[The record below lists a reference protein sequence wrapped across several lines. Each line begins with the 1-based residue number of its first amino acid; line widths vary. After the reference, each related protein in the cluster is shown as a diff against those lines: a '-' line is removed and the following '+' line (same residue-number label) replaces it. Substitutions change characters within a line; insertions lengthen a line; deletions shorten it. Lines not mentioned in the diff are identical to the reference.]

1 MPPTPIWDPPPGLK
15 SAKNA
20 PGNSDAPSCAAG
32 CKKNAKVR
40 PHGAPGGP
48 KAPKMTSKWP
58 PGVPPELLF
67 YHRGA
72 KRRTFTKLRYLPS
85 ITHLGRVPG
94 PLFFAPF
101 LPKCRPSGC
110 KKPRSHKNSKK
121 GAPGRRRGRQRAPKV
136 SQGDP
141 NWGQSGAQNRLKIHP
156 LRQCLPRGG
165 PKCDLSVSGGTSP
178 VPKHAFLDT
187 FPQFRLQPQLD

>member
-1 MPPTPIWDPPPGLK
+1 M
-15 SAKNA
+15 
-20 PGNSDAPSCAAG
+20 
-32 CKKNAKVR
+32 R
-40 PHGAPGGP
+40 PHGPPGGP

-58 PGVPPELLF
+58 PGVPPELCF

-136 SQGDP
+136 SQSDP
-141 NWGQSGAQNRLKIHP
+141 NWGQSGTPNRLKIHP

-165 PKCDLSVSGGTSP
+165 PNVTFRCLGVPPRSQNTPFWTHFLSFGCNPSWTKTLKRGGLWRSP
-178 VPKHAFLDT
+178 PG
-187 FPQFRLQPQLD
+187 